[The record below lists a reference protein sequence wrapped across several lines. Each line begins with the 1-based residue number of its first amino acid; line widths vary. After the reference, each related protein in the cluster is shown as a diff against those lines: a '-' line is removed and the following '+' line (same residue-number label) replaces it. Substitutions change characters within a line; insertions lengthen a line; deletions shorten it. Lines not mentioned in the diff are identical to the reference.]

1 MNRISIQ
8 ANNSKYIA
16 EIYSTVTGKAILESL
31 PIRAKA
37 ITWGEEIYF
46 SIPTSCDLE
55 KDCRDILDVGELCYY
70 PPMQA
75 FCIFFGP
82 TPISTD
88 EHPRAADLVNVFG
101 KITSSIKG
109 LENVRSGDS
118 IFIETV
124 Q

>member
-8 ANNSKYIA
+8 VNNSKFIA

-37 ITWGEEIYF
+37 ITWGKEIYF
-46 SIPTSCDLE
+46 STPPSCDLE
-55 KDCRDILDVGELCYY
+55 KDSRDILEVGELGYY

-88 EHPRAADLVNVFG
+88 EHPRAADFVNVFG
-101 KITSSIKG
+101 KITSSVKE

-118 IFIETV
+118 IFIEIV
-124 Q
+124 K